1 MASEIVPNL
10 LPWNLIVSIKHP
22 AKKNHKSLE
31 GSYIRKSNEP
41 KWTQLNGENFIWAE
55 KEWISGKNFL
65 RLSESNKW
73 IIGSTSEKIF
83 CSVDEVTVD
92 GPDMNTKW
100 KYHVNSTYQSFS
112 GPRINVEPGK

>member
-22 AKKNHKSLE
+22 AKKSHKSLE

-55 KEWISGKNFL
+55 KEWI
-65 RLSESNKW
+65 
-73 IIGSTSEKIF
+73 IGSTSEKIF
-83 CSVDEVTVD
+83 CSVDDVTVNS
-92 GPDMNTKW
+92 PDMNTKW